1 MATPPLLDL
10 THDLKELTRL
20 AAHPGDMDGLLTRAL
35 DFLEGVVPYDL
46 AAILELEGDDA
57 LRVRCARGPL
67 ADRRV
72 KSHRVSLAQQPG
84 MRSALLTRR
93 VRVQLKHDH
102 EEGDPYDGVL
112 DLPHGHSCMVVPLYS
127 GDRTLGAMTFDRAV
141 CEVYPRAAVDL
152 VTIYGQIIALAMV
165 AAEHAELL
173 ERQTARLTEE
183 RRLLLDEVNVEG
195 DATQLLLSSG
205 SASMQ
210 RLTQM
215 ARQVAV
221 TDAPV
226 LITGETGSGKE
237 LLARAIHQWSDR
249 AGSSFVK
256 LNCAALPEHLVESE
270 LFGHKKGAFT
280 GAEHDRPGRF
290 QVANGGTLLLDE
302 VGELPAP
309 AQAKLLR
316 VLQEGTF
323 EPVGSDRAVKTDV
336 RIVAATNV
344 DLDLAIAKGNF
355 REDLYYRLA
364 VFPLE
369 LPPLRERTEDLPRL
383 VEQHL
388 LALKKRTGRG
398 PWSLSRSA
406 LERLSAYDWP
416 GNVRE
421 LRNALER
428 ATILVPRGE
437 LELEPPRTKR
447 GRARLLEANGPGGEL
462 PTLEVVER
470 DYLLKVLEATGGK
483 IYGPGGAAEIT
494 GLKPSTLQS
503 RLARLGVR
511 RPGAA

>member
-1 MATPPLLDL
+1 MLAPRPILDL
-10 THDLKELTRL
+10 TDDLKELTQL
-20 AAHPGDMDGLLTRAL
+20 AVHPRDMDSLLSRAL

-46 AAILELEGDDA
+46 AAILELDGDV
-57 LRVRCARGPL
+57 LTVRCARGPL
-67 ADRRV
+67 ADRRI
-72 KSHRVSLAQQPG
+72 KAHRVSLAKQPG
-84 MRSALLTRR
+84 MRLALESRR
-93 VRVQLKHDH
+93 VRVQREHDH
-102 EEGDPYDGVL
+102 QEGDPYDGVL

-141 CEVYPRAAVDL
+141 CEVYPSAAVDL

-165 AAEHAELL
+165 AAEHAQLL
-173 ERQTARLTEE
+173 ERQTVRLTEE
-183 RRLLLDEVNVEG
+183 RRLLLAEVHPGG
-195 DATQLLLSSG
+195 DATALLSS
-205 SASMQ
+205 SRSPLME
-210 RLTQM
+210 RLAQM
-215 ARQVAV
+215 AQQVAV

-237 LLARAIHQWSDR
+237 LLARAIHQWSKR
-249 AGSSFVK
+249 APSSFVK

-270 LFGHKKGAFT
+270 LFGHTKGAFT
-280 GAEHDRPGRF
+280 GAESDRPGRF

-302 VGELPAP
+302 IGDLPLP

-323 EPVGSDRAVKTDV
+323 EPVGSDRTVKIDV

-344 DLDLAIAKGNF
+344 DLEESIAKGTF
-355 REDLYYRLA
+355 RQDLYYRLN

-369 LPPLRERTEDLPRL
+369 LPPLRLRREDLPLL

-388 LALKKRTGRG
+388 LALHHRTGRG
-398 PWSLSRSA
+398 PWTLSRAA
-406 LERLSAYDWP
+406 LERLSAYEWP

-421 LRNALER
+421 LHNALER

-437 LELEPPRTKR
+437 LELEPPRNKR
-447 GRARLLEANGPGGEL
+447 GRPRLLEAGFASPSHL
-462 PTLEVVER
+462 PTLEVMER
-470 DYLLKVLEATGGK
+470 EYLERVLETTSGK

-503 RLARLGVR
+503 RLLRLGLQR
-511 RPGAA
+511 RR